1 MSVINFKIMIMTSL
15 VAGNIYN
22 AVDDFPPGFAPFKS
36 ADSDKG
42 PFVSCVSFSLYF
54 VHHHDDHDH
63 AMENLLDH
71 HHYLLFDFYNT

>member
-22 AVDDFPPGFAPFKS
+22 DDFPPGFAPFKS

-42 PFVSCVSFSLYF
+42 PFVSCVSFALYF
-54 VHHHDDHDH
+54 VHHHDEHDH
-63 AMENLLDH
+63 GLMDGCALRSMGEPSLS
-71 HHYLLFDFYNT
+71 